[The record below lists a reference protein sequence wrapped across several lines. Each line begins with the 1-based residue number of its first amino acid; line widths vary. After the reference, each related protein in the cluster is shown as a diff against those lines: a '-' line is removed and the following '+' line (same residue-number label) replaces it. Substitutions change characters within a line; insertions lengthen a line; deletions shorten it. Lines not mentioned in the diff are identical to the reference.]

1 MLRYLPVFILFTL
14 FFIVTNAQTP
24 ADSVV
29 KHSSVDSVI
38 IHLPADSGVKHSPID
53 SVVKHSHPP
62 VESAVKHSP
71 VKSLSDERYNA
82 YLNGED
88 VDDMESVAAL
98 NHYPLPDKA
107 LKYKVQIGLNPG
119 QITKLKDLAAA
130 LHRKKVEMGDNIIR
144 NEKMLD
150 KLFHSKEATDGTIIF
165 YTNRYGI
172 YMGEF
177 RNAILQACY
186 STEKIL
192 SDDQIKKLEALI
204 RVN

>member
-29 KHSSVDSVI
+29 KHSSLDSVI
-38 IHLPADSGVKHSPID
+38 IHSPADSGVKHSLID
-53 SVVKHSHPP
+53 SVVKHLP

-71 VKSLSDERYNA
+71 IKSLSDERYNA

-88 VDDMESVAAL
+88 FDDMESVAAL

-107 LKYKVQIGLNPG
+107 LKHKVQLGLNPG

-172 YMGEF
+172 YMGEL
-177 RNAILQACY
+177 RNAVLQACY
-186 STEKIL
+186 NTEKIL

-204 RVN
+204 RAN